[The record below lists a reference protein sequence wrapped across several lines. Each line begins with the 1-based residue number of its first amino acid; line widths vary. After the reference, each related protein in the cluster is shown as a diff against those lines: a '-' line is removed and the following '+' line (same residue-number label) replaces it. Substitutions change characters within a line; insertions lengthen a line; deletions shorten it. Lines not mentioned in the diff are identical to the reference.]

1 MLEIKVG
8 YNLLSNIFSFI
19 FNFMQCKIITRNIFL
34 LTLTTLRKSERA
46 SNQGIYNEGIKV
58 KVTTKDMKKGDR
70 ET

>member
-1 MLEIKVG
+1 
-8 YNLLSNIFSFI
+8 
-19 FNFMQCKIITRNIFL
+19 MQCKIITRNIFL
-34 LTLTTLRKSERA
+34 LTLITLRKSEWA